1 MLLPAL
7 TLLLCLA
14 QQTLQGGVKPQSVAY
29 GRPLAAGVNGA
40 LGALGSRYGTKAMK
54 TGIGRYP
61 AAHLGTGGYRNLG
74 LGGRGA
80 MRQGGYGAMQ
90 GGYGAMQGGYGAR
103 GAYGAGM
110 GTGMGLGPGFANGLG
125 INLGQGGKRGYGA
138 GLGALPGY
146 GGFGGAGYPVSRPG
160 VSAAGNGG
168 PDVAGLGQA
177 APDLKREK
185 STAVGNQFGDKDR
198 KIGPE
203 MPGMRRT
210 GVLGPNP
217 PESHSGLEV
226 KRLDPL
232 IRSSDLRPAAPL
244 DTQLGMLGLDVSGAH
259 GVGPLGA
266 LVPRRKGTLGPEA
279 TPAPG
284 GRRGQLPLSKDNIRT
299 LGSAYSRVHSAKDF
313 DPSIQQIPKAK
324 NCGSPLSEV
333 LQQKEGTYRP
343 LTKDPRGNVFSVQ
356 GQGSRD
362 YLPSLADRQD
372 AKGPLAK
379 NKNGP
384 TETQGWDFALVGK
397 ERDAHGFTGEE
408 ARRLSQAER
417 IERKPK
423 ALPIPGQ
430 AERRTQAAS
439 YPAGA
444 GNYLGASV
452 GAGGYGAG
460 LGQGAYLGGAAG
472 KHGGYG
478 DGLTGYLGAVAG
490 NGFGGDAGKT
500 LSAGYGN
507 GFGNGYGTGLDYP
520 AELAVGAEY
529 KAGKSKALGNGGY
542 AAPVQG
548 AFGALGAGLE
558 SAGGKYAGGA
568 AAPAHYGNAP
578 VIPAALE
585 GDAGYPYAAQQL
597 GLAAEGTKTA
607 SKYGA
612 TEGFG
617 AQQAG
622 FGVQLGAAQE
632 ALGQQQS
639 KYGGVNGGLGNGYK
653 G

>member
-61 AAHLGTGGYRNLG
+61 AAHLGTAGGYRNLG

-160 VSAAGNGG
+160 
-168 PDVAGLGQA
+168 
-177 APDLKREK
+177 
-185 STAVGNQFGDKDR
+185 
-198 KIGPE
+198 
-203 MPGMRRT
+203 
-210 GVLGPNP
+210 
-217 PESHSGLEV
+217 
-226 KRLDPL
+226 
-232 IRSSDLRPAAPL
+232 
-244 DTQLGMLGLDVSGAH
+244 
-259 GVGPLGA
+259 
-266 LVPRRKGTLGPEA
+266 
-279 TPAPG
+279 
-284 GRRGQLPLSKDNIRT
+284 
-299 LGSAYSRVHSAKDF
+299 
-313 DPSIQQIPKAK
+313 
-324 NCGSPLSEV
+324 
-333 LQQKEGTYRP
+333 
-343 LTKDPRGNVFSVQ
+343 
-356 GQGSRD
+356 
-362 YLPSLADRQD
+362 
-372 AKGPLAK
+372 
-379 NKNGP
+379 
-384 TETQGWDFALVGK
+384 
-397 ERDAHGFTGEE
+397 
-408 ARRLSQAER
+408 
-417 IERKPK
+417 
-423 ALPIPGQ
+423 
-430 AERRTQAAS
+430 

-558 SAGGKYAGGA
+558 SAGGKYGGA